1 MGRDTTYEQVDFS
14 EKGFKIIE
22 TMQHYKQ
29 KITKAQLI
37 GHLKGKDVIKNKI
50 TKDKYRD
57 MLGFLKGEK
66 NENVE
71 LLVETMIS
79 KGLLISFA

>member
-1 MGRDTTYEQVDFS
+1 
-14 EKGFKIIE
+14 
-22 TMQHYKQ
+22 
-29 KITKAQLI
+29 
-37 GHLKGKDVIKNKI
+37 
-50 TKDKYRD
+50 